1 MFVCL
6 FYFIITFLPSTFL
19 VLFFLLFLLSAF
31 FYPHFRIRIRHPQVP
46 GPRFTDTRL
55 VPLYLL
61 QKEKKTKQKKQ
72 KNAILFCFVLKG
84 TQLSPEAVVNNGGD
98 KRRCNERQGYLALC
112 TDLEGVAVFAGFMP

>member
-1 MFVCL
+1 MF
-6 FYFIITFLPSTFL
+6 FSSN
-19 VLFFLLFLLSAF
+19 FFC
-31 FYPHFRIRIRHPQVP
+31 YPHFFPSAFSHTHPQVS

-61 QKEKKTKQKKQ
+61 QKGKKKK
-72 KNAILFCFVLKG
+72 AILFCFVVKG

-112 TDLEGVAVFAGFMP
+112 TDLEGVAVFAGLMP